1 MSRLQMDMRIFN
13 KHLKSHSVQQ
23 KLKIKGKKYFFFLV
37 PKQTIFAAIC
47 PAAIFKK
54 TTNSRQCRSLLT
66 NWSA

>member
-47 PAAIFKK
+47 PAAI
-54 TTNSRQCRSLLT
+54 
-66 NWSA
+66 